1 MAKQSIN
8 VSTPNSGNGDP
19 LRTAFV
25 KINSNFTELYAA
37 LGLDVGGL
45 NLGAFQ
51 FSGSTMTTT
60 DSTPMV
66 LNQAVSVTGDLTVGG
81 DLLPNSSLQVNL
93 GSPTKKWHSIYV
105 GTGSVYIGD
114 AKLSLEGGTL
124 NSSVGFSTDSLIIG
138 GNVLTVN
145 ESGVLQSTGGI
156 NGGAGGGS
164 TLTNGSYNFT
174 LGVDGTIN
182 FDPST
187 NGKGVLQTTA
197 DLQFT
202 AGVNTWVFGQ
212 DGSIA
217 QNNTWTCSV
226 NTNVNAP
233 ANSAVVWTSKVNY
246 ISGAKL
252 TIQVE
257 ANEVGDSTGWHS
269 QVCEAVIA
277 SRGYAN
283 SYGGPGGEP
292 VMTVYGVTHT
302 SSVPLVTFS
311 VQRNPVTK
319 KIEVVG
325 TMTAAAD
332 GGAYLRIYSVE
343 KSTRD

>member
-8 VSTPNSGNGDP
+8 VSTANSGLGDP

-37 LGLDVGGL
+37 LGLDAGGL

-51 FSGSTMTTT
+51 FSGSIMSTT

-81 DLLPNSSLQVNL
+81 DLLPNNDLQVNL
-93 GSPTKKWHSIYV
+93 GSPSKKWHSIYV

-156 NGGAGGGS
+156 DGGAGGSATDRLVNGANEVVLGNDGITS
-164 TLTNGSYNFT
+164 VPGPIRQAAGSYT
-174 LGVDGTIN
+174 RTSGYGLTT
-182 FDPST
+182 PS
-187 NGKGVLQTTA
+187 Q
-197 DLQFT
+197 
-202 AGVNTWVFGQ
+202 
-212 DGSIA
+212 
-217 QNNTWTCSV
+217 
-226 NTNVNAP
+226 
-233 ANSAVVWTSKVNY
+233 VVWFGSYDY
-246 ISGAKL
+246 ISSVKL

-257 ANEVGDSTGWHS
+257 ADETGDATGWHS
-269 QVCEAVIA
+269 QVCEAIIA
-277 SRGYAN
+277 SRGYGN
-283 SYGGPGGEP
+283 GIYGYGDP
-292 VMTVYGVTHT
+292 VITVYGVTYT
-302 SSVPLVTFS
+302 STAPLVTFT
-311 VQRNPVTK
+311 VQRNVTTRL
-319 KIEVVG
+319 IELVA
-325 TMTAAAD
+325 TKTAAA
-332 GGAYLRIYSVE
+332 GSNAQIKIHSVE
-343 KSTRD
+343 MVTSD